1 MLDLV
6 SQMFYQ
12 AMVSQHQALAEEA
25 VTATSSFIISLEVP
39 GVRHRMNDLLPHM
52 ISVME
57 RERERERE
65 RDMNSCLIMNYVT
78 SKFMECYC

>member
-57 RERERERE
+57 RERER
-65 RDMNSCLIMNYVT
+65 DMNSCLIMNYVT